1 MPDMVIGCI
10 AVIVIL
16 FVLAVVIK
24 EERGDD

>member
-24 EERGDD
+24 EERKDD